1 MSQEMVR
8 GGRKMEKSRL
18 RQLAEKK
25 KRLETV
31 EHMLAEM
38 RREEWKLHET
48 VRKLKEQ
55 FRQETADVEKLEKG
69 SVSGFLFSFLG
80 QKEERLEK
88 EREEAVQAG
97 LNYHSA
103 LARLEDLK
111 GRMEQLQKEADSLQ
125 EIPEEYE
132 KELNGRK
139 TALMGNREQASGFW
153 SWNGRKGR
161 RKPERR
167 R

>member
-88 EREEAVQAG
+88 ERAEAVQAG
-97 LNYHSA
+97 LNYHST
-103 LARLEDLK
+103 LARL
-111 GRMEQLQKEADSLQ
+111 
-125 EIPEEYE
+125 
-132 KELNGRK
+132 
-139 TALMGNREQASGFW
+139 
-153 SWNGRKGR
+153 
-161 RKPERR
+161 
-167 R
+167 